1 MMAIKLMPFMEI
13 LDKVKEI
20 ELLEDLEMVIVG
32 F

>member
-13 LDKVKEI
+13 LDKVKET
-20 ELLEDLEMVIVG
+20 ELLEDLEMVIAE

>member
-1 MMAIKLMPFMEI
+1 MMVIKLMLFMEI
-13 LDKVKEI
+13 LDRVKET